1 MGTAKFAPMAG
12 QFDGALWPLINQR
25 VRSFSGQPFLTS
37 IDADGMRT
45 ELSGVT
51 VLNAVA
57 KNAGALVD
65 EGDLEPGSTV
75 AMHLPWHW
83 QRITWTLAAWTI
95 GAVVIPSG
103 DVTSA
108 NLVITDRVTASTL
121 TDADEPWV
129 VSLHPLGLVEA
140 GLPSSVVD
148 ATGLSRMQPD
158 ALLVEPA
165 SGDGLALELE
175 GMSYSRSEA
184 LQWAGSSIPSTS
196 DRVLLNAPAI
206 DALGAWFIPTLF
218 PLLGS
223 GAVVMTH
230 TSDASVI
237 ARQEGI
243 TAIWQ

>member
-1 MGTAKFAPMAG
+1 MAG
-12 QFDGALWPLINQR
+12 QFDGALWPLLNQR

-37 IDADGMRT
+37 IDSDGMRT

-65 EGDLEPGSTV
+65 EADLEPGSTI

-83 QRITWTLAAWTI
+83 QRVTWTLAAWTI

-108 NLVITDRVTASTL
+108 DLVVTDRVTALTL
-121 TDADEPWV
+121 NDADEPWV

-140 GLPSSVVD
+140 GLPSSIVD

-158 ALLVEPA
+158 ALLVPPA
-165 SGDGLALELE
+165 SGDGLALVLE
-175 GMSYSRSEA
+175 GIPYSRSEA
-184 LQWAGSSIPSTS
+184 LQWVGSSIPSTS
-196 DRVLLNAPAI
+196 DRVLMNAPAS

-218 PLLGS
+218 PFLGS
-223 GAVVMTH
+223 GAVVMTN
-230 TSDASVI
+230 TSDATAI
-237 ARQEGI
+237 AQQEGI
-243 TAIWQ
+243 TSIWE

>member
-1 MGTAKFAPMAG
+1 MAR
-12 QFDGALWPLINQR
+12 QFDGALWPLLNQR

-37 IDADGMRT
+37 LDSDGMRT

-65 EGDLEPGSTV
+65 EGDLEPGSTI

-95 GAVVIPSG
+95 GAVVVPFG
-103 DVTSA
+103 DVTSSD
-108 NLVITDRVTASTL
+108 LVITDRATAATL
-121 TDADEPWV
+121 PDADEPWV

-140 GLPSSVVD
+140 GLPSTVVD

-158 ALLVEPA
+158 ALLVAPA
-165 SGDGLALELE
+165 AGDGMALILGET
-175 GMSYSRSEA
+175 SYSRNDS
-184 LQWAGSSIPSTS
+184 LQWVASSLPDSS
-196 DRVLLNAPAI
+196 GRVLINAPTV
-206 DALGAWFIPTLF
+206 DSLGAWLIPTLF

-223 GAVVMTH
+223 GAVVMTN
-230 TSDASVI
+230 TSDASAI
-237 ARQEGI
+237 AQQEGV
-243 TAIWQ
+243 TSIWE

>member
-1 MGTAKFAPMAG
+1 MAG

-25 VRSFSGQPFLTS
+25 VRNFSGQPFVTS
-37 IDADGMRT
+37 IDAAGFRT

-51 VLNAVA
+51 LLNAVA

-65 EGDLEPGSTV
+65 EGDLEPGSSI

-95 GAVVIPSG
+95 GAVVIPFG
-103 DVTSA
+103 DVSTA
-108 NLVITDRVTASTL
+108 DLVLTDRQMASTL
-121 TDADEPWV
+121 TGADEPWV

-140 GLPSSVVD
+140 GLSSDVTD

-165 SGDGLALELE
+165 SGDGLALKL
-175 GMSYSRSEA
+175 GSTSYSRVEA
-184 LQWAGSSIPSTS
+184 LSWVASQVPTAAN
-196 DRVLLNAPAI
+196 RVLINRPAA
-206 DALGAWFIPTLF
+206 DSLGSWLIPTLF

-223 GAVVMTH
+223 GAVVMTD
-230 TSDASVI
+230 TENYATL
-237 ARQEGI
+237 AQQEG
-243 TAIWQ
+243 TTTTWE

>member
-1 MGTAKFAPMAG
+1 MAR
-12 QFDGALWPLINQR
+12 QFDGALWPLLNQR

-65 EGDLEPGSTV
+65 EGDLAPGSTI

-95 GAVVIPSG
+95 GAVVVPFG
-103 DVTSA
+103 DVTTA
-108 NLVITDRVTASTL
+108 DLVITDRTTALSL
-121 TDADEPWV
+121 PDADEPWV

-140 GLPSSVVD
+140 GLPSSVID

-165 SGDGLALELE
+165 TGDGPSLVLNDTHL
-175 GMSYSRSEA
+175 SRSDAMNCA
-184 LQWAGSSIPSTS
+184 LSRG
-196 DRVLLNAPAI
+196 
-206 DALGAWFIPTLF
+206 F
-218 PLLGS
+218 
-223 GAVVMTH
+223 
-230 TSDASVI
+230 
-237 ARQEGI
+237 
-243 TAIWQ
+243 

>member
-1 MGTAKFAPMAG
+1 MAG

-25 VRSFSGQPFLTS
+25 VRNFSGQPFVTS
-37 IDADGMRT
+37 IDAAGFRT

-51 VLNAVA
+51 LLNAVA

-65 EGDLEPGSTV
+65 EGDLEPGSTI

-95 GAVVIPSG
+95 GAVVIPFG
-103 DVTSA
+103 DVTTA
-108 NLVITDRVTASTL
+108 DLVITDRVTAATL
-121 TDADEPWV
+121 IDADEPWV

-140 GLPSSVVD
+140 GLPAEVID

-165 SGDGLALELE
+165 SGDGRALAL
-175 GMSYSRSEA
+175 GSASYTRIEA
-184 LQWAGSSIPSTS
+184 MTWVSAEVPTYS
-196 DRVLLNAPAI
+196 DRVLINAPA
-206 DALGAWFIPTLF
+206 ANSAGAWLIPTLF

-223 GAVVMTH
+223 GAVVMTD
-230 TSDASVI
+230 TENYVAL
-237 ARQEGI
+237 AEQEGV
-243 TAIWQ
+243 TQIWQ

>member
-1 MGTAKFAPMAG
+1 MAR
-12 QFDGALWPLINQR
+12 QFDGALWPLLNQR

-65 EGDLEPGSTV
+65 EGDLESGSTI

-95 GAVVIPSG
+95 GAVVVPFG
-103 DVTSA
+103 DVTTA
-108 NLVITDRVTASTL
+108 DLVITDRTTALSL
-121 TDADEPWV
+121 PDADEPWV

-140 GLPSSVVD
+140 GLPSTVVD

-165 SGDGLALELE
+165 TGDGPSLVLNDTHLSRIDAMNWVTDALPD
-175 GMSYSRSEA
+175 S
-184 LQWAGSSIPSTS
+184 S
-196 DRVLLNAPAI
+196 DRVLINAPGS
-206 DALGAWFIPTLF
+206 DSLGAWLIPALF
-218 PLLGS
+218 PLNGS
-223 GAVVMTH
+223 GAVVMSH
-230 TSDASVI
+230 AVDTSAI
-237 ARQEGI
+237 TQQEGI
-243 TAIWQ
+243 TQVWQ